1 MSLLPAEVQGAL
13 SQLLQALSS
22 ADNAVRS
29 RAEEQLTNDWQTN
42 RPDVLMMGLVEHA
55 QGAQDPAVCRRH
67 LERISYADK
76 SPDTYIGSCHL

>member
-22 ADNAVRS
+22 PDNAVRS

-55 QGAQDPAVCRRH
+55 QGAQDPAVCGRP
-67 LERISYADK
+67 LVETLYANK
-76 SPDTYIGSCHL
+76 FSDTYISSCYL